1 MRFFKLLSAALLPL
15 LCVTL
20 LAPSPSRVSAQAQQA
35 PLTNEEFL
43 TLVRQIPKN
52 PGARAQ
58 VIEALKRR
66 GIAFPLTAGLRSVV
80 ATKSGNDADLRR
92 ALEEAERRRLNPSA
106 AAALPT
112 EAEAEAV
119 LNRARAAAAEA
130 SEQMPDFVV
139 KQLVTR
145 ALAQGTTRNWVTSD
159 RLVVAVS
166 FRVQGGEQYRL
177 LAVNGVPGASDGRE
191 AGSYEQAGGATSTG
205 EFVSVL
211 AQLFRDDSKT
221 EFKAVDTDTLAGR
234 PVLVYEYRVKRL
246 NSKQTISAAGVER
259 ITTGH
264 RGRLWIDRDS
274 ARVLRIESDAEQ
286 ADIPAAYPVRAARR
300 RIDYDWVTIAERPYL
315 LPSRSVVELTV
326 AQAGQ
331 HFQSRNDIR
340 FRNYQKYGTEI
351 KVIEEDII
359 EDEPA
364 EKKP

>member
-1 MRFFKLLSAALLPL
+1 MRLFKLLPGLFLPL
-15 LCVTL
+15 LCLVLLGAFTL
-20 LAPSPSRVSAQAQQA
+20 RVSAQTQQA

-43 TLVRQIPKN
+43 QLVWQLPKN

-58 VIEALKRR
+58 LIEALRRR
-66 GIAFPLTAGLRSVV
+66 GIGFELKPGLRSVV
-80 ATKSGNDADLRR
+80 ATKSGNDAELRR
-92 ALEEAERRRLNPSA
+92 AVDEAERRRLNPSA

-112 EAEAEAV
+112 EAEAAEM
-119 LNRARAAAAEA
+119 LDRARAAALEA

-145 ALAQGTTRNWVTSD
+145 AHAQGTTRNWVTSD

-177 LAVNGVPGASDGRE
+177 LAVNGVPGAGDGRE

-211 AQLFRDDSKT
+211 AQLFREDSKT

-234 PVLVYEYRVKRL
+234 PTLVYEYRVKRP
-246 NSKQTISAAGVER
+246 NSKQTISAAGAER

-264 RGRLWIDRDS
+264 SGRLWIDREN
-274 ARVLRIESDAEQ
+274 ARVLRIESDAEA

-300 RIDYDWVTIAERPYL
+300 RIDYEWVNIAERPYL
-315 LPSRSVVELTV
+315 LPSRSVVELTA
-326 AQAGQ
+326 AQGGQ
-331 HFQSRNDIR
+331 LFQSRNDIR

-364 EKKP
+364 ERKP